1 MQLHFSEHLMA
12 EQILTTLV
20 LHHLL
25 LYKVECELDQ
35 MILELGFR
43 RMLLCAVYRTDL

>member
-1 MQLHFSEHLMA
+1 MQLHFSKPLIA
-12 EQILTTLV
+12 EQPLTILV

-35 MILELGFR
+35 MISELGLR
-43 RMLLCAVYRTDL
+43 RTLLCAVY